1 MHLLAV
7 GWRGGDWAQCLW
19 QGAHGVAARAI
30 CGINT
35 HAGTGL
41 GQCDGAAVSSWVA
54 LSERYGK
61 LPFAALFESAIQYAE
76 HGFLV
81 GPKSA
86 FYWQLLEHYYDDYP
100 DWYAHFG
107 PAPKAGQRFKRPDMA
122 HSLRLIRDSKGED
135 FYRGELAQ
143 LMVSASAQAGGALS
157 LADLDQ
163 HRCEW
168 VTPTRQSYHGVEL
181 LEIPPNGQGLAAQ
194 IALGILAHLP
204 VLEMDSC
211 RVHQQI
217 EAMKIAVHA
226 ANEHFADPDAMFF
239 SPEELERALWLGQR
253 RVSVSRRRLCHRCL
267 CLWGTIRSTSR
278 QRMLRA

>member
-1 MHLLAV
+1 MLLLCFGMERMIGLNAS
-7 GWRGGDWAQCLW
+7 GRAPLEWRPERFAGL
-19 QGAHGVAARAI
+19 ARMPELA
-30 CGINT
+30 
-35 HAGTGL
+35 
-41 GQCDGAAVSSWVA
+41 GQCDRAGAVSSWVA
-54 LSERYGK
+54 LSDRYGK
-61 LPFAALFESAIQYAE
+61 LPFAALFESAVHYAE

-100 DWYAHFG
+100 DWYAHS
-107 PAPKAGQRFKRPDMA
+107 ACTKAGQRFKRPDMA

-181 LEIPPNGQGLAAQ
+181 LEIPPTAK
-194 IALGILAHLP
+194 
-204 VLEMDSC
+204 V
-211 RVHQQI
+211 
-217 EAMKIAVHA
+217 
-226 ANEHFADPDAMFF
+226 
-239 SPEELERALWLGQR
+239 
-253 RVSVSRRRLCHRCL
+253 
-267 CLWGTIRSTSR
+267 
-278 QRMLRA
+278 